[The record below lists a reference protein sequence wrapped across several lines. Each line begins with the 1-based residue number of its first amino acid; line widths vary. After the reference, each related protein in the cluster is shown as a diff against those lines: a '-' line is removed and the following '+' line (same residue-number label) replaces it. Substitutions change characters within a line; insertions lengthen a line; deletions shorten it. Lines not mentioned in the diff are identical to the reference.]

1 MTLITFLRLLFKNMK
16 ILLVGGFTLA
26 SLLYFM
32 NKDNKSEYSSSTVL
46 NTGVVSGY
54 NITSGSS
61 ARIDNTFTSN
71 ELQNIINLA
80 KSHQLREDLC
90 AKILAVI
97 LSLEKPTPK
106 IMSPDNYYELRE
118 ALTDSI
124 FTTYGVIG
132 DPEATYQNII
142 EIRDNNMK
150 HPIYELLYSKNDY
163 VGLEH
168 IKSMSVI
175 REGSSDMIRFSYK
188 TTDPG
193 ITKLTLDLMIESFV
207 ELHKEV
213 KEGQS
218 TSVLE
223 FFEESTSKAAQRL
236 RNAEDDLLAFR
247 VDNKIIN
254 YYEQTRFISAKKEDL
269 DEQYTAELMS
279 LESADSTLHALEIQL
294 TGRTDLPALY
304 RLISEERAKLAFLS
318 SEIARA
324 EIYKID
330 TGIDTLKYALDVL
343 KLESKRLKQVINDK
357 IAESYAHTNTPEG
370 LPLSMLL
377 KEWLSSLLRMEE
389 AEGRMSVMNRRKAE
403 FEQIYSRFAPLGSK
417 IKRIEREIDVAEREY
432 LENLHSYNQ
441 ARLHKYNMMISSN
454 LKMVDPPYFPTE
466 KAGGG
471 AAVFAVIGF
480 LAGFVLPLAILV
492 ALEFLD
498 SSLKMP
504 SRASKVTG
512 LQIATAFPIFPKK
525 NRRRFRLPWNF
536 SRVNFGLVE
545 QRILDQM
552 AQVIHTETL
561 NAPGNPKLIALVS
574 TRKEEGKSY
583 LLEKIANYLRNYG
596 KKVDVFRQSNT
607 RKLLGAFGEDPQSAN
622 EQLDF
627 RAQRAQEQVD
637 FVFFELPAI
646 LDQPF
651 PFDQLPELD
660 LVLLVARSN
669 KVWNHGDKKALY
681 LLEKAM
687 KNTPFLMLNGC
698 ETDFLEEV
706 IGEIPKRR
714 SFIRRWVKK
723 LVGVRVRA

>member
-1 MTLITFLRLLFKNMK
+1 MK
-16 ILLVGGFTLA
+16 ILLVGGLSLA
-26 SLLYFM
+26 SMLYMM

-54 NITSGSS
+54 NITSGRS

-80 KSHQLREDLC
+80 KSHQLREELC
-90 AKILAVI
+90 ARVLAEI
-97 LSLEKPTPK
+97 LSIEKPTPH
-106 IMSPDNYYELRE
+106 IINQENYNEMRE
-118 ALTDSI
+118 ILGDTI
-124 FTTYGVIG
+124 FQKYGVIG
-132 DPEATYQNII
+132 DAEKTYHNILKVR
-142 EIRDNNMK
+142 ESNME
-150 HPIYELLYSKNDY
+150 HPIYEILFSKNDY

-168 IKSMSVI
+168 MKSLSVI

-193 ITKLTLDLMIESFV
+193 ITKLTLDIMIKEFV
-207 ELHKEV
+207 NLHKEV

-223 FFEESTSKAAQRL
+223 FFEESTRKAATRL

-279 LESADSTLHALEIQL
+279 LESADSTLAALEVQL

-304 RLISEERAKLAFLS
+304 QLIAQERAKLSVIS

-324 EIYKID
+324 EIYQID
-330 TGIDTLKYALDVL
+330 TGIDTLKHALDIL
-343 KLESKRLKQVINDK
+343 KFESKRLKQVINDK
-357 IAESYAHTNTPEG
+357 ITESYAHTNTPEG

-377 KEWLSSLLRMEE
+377 KEWLGSLLRMEE

-471 AAVFAVIGF
+471 AGIFAVIGF
-480 LAGFVLPLAILV
+480 LAGFILPLAIIV

-498 SSLKMP
+498 STLKMP

-525 NRRRFRLPWNF
+525 RKRRFRLPWRF
-536 SRVNFGLVE
+536 TKVNFGLVE

-552 AQVIHTETL
+552 AQVMHTETL
-561 NAPGNPKLIALVS
+561 DAPSNPKLIALVS
-574 TRKEEGKSY
+574 SRKEEGKTF
-583 LLEKIANYLRNYG
+583 LMQKMAGYLRNYG
-596 KKVDVFRQSNT
+596 KNVEVHRQSTT
-607 RKLLGAFGEDPQSAN
+607 RKIVGDITETGSEEDNSHLSFR
-622 EQLDF
+622 EQTAKDH
-627 RAQRAQEQVD
+627 VD

-660 LVLLVARSN
+660 LVLMVARSN

-687 KNTPFLMLNGC
+687 RNTPFLVLNGC

-723 LVGVRVRA
+723 IVGVRVRA